1 MVNKQL
7 KEVFIILFLIFT
19 YSYLGY
25 LRIIINIGFL
35 EYLLCVTNR
44 VRYFRGRVPNF
55 NRSEARKQRFLS
67 SSSDWLKLG
76 TLENTVLYLYIS
88 NQKNQT
94 LPLK

>member
-35 EYLLCVTNR
+35 EYLLCVNNLFTELRDN
-44 VRYFRGRVPNF
+44 
-55 NRSEARKQRFLS
+55 
-67 SSSDWLKLG
+67 LKNH
-76 TLENTVLYLYIS
+76 TLLLQMGSGAKKSLHRATFHVSGKTFFWAYL
-88 NQKNQT
+88 
-94 LPLK
+94 L